1 MGENQQNVIQI
12 KTKAHSVIE
21 RLSENEIELILPLLE
36 HVLRKEKVVSS
47 AEEGWRAFMEMGE
60 DGLGSKLHNASEEHD
75 RYLYGRKDSEYLLI
89 LGLGLL

>member
-1 MGENQQNVIQI
+1 MDRNSQNPIQI
-12 KTKAHSVIE
+12 KTEAHSVIE
-21 RLSENEIELILPLLE
+21 RLSKNEIELILPLLE

-75 RYLYGRKDSEYLLI
+75 KYLYQDKVA
-89 LGLGLL
+89 

>member
-1 MGENQQNVIQI
+1 MYAKRKVSMDGDSQNPIQI
-12 KTKAHSVIE
+12 KTEAHSVIE
-21 RLSENEIELILPLLE
+21 RLSKNEIELILPLLE

-75 RYLYGRKDSEYLLI
+75 KYLYQDKVA
-89 LGLGLL
+89 

>member
-1 MGENQQNVIQI
+1 MDRNSQNPIQI
-12 KTKAHSVIE
+12 KTEAHSVIE
-21 RLSENEIELILPLLE
+21 RLSKNEIELILPLLE

-75 RYLYGRKDSEYLLI
+75 RYLYGRKDSDI
-89 LGLGLL
+89 C

>member
-1 MGENQQNVIQI
+1 MDGDSQNPIQI
-12 KTKAHSVIE
+12 KTEAHSVIE
-21 RLSENEIELILPLLE
+21 RLSKNEIELILPLLE

-75 RYLYGRKDSEYLLI
+75 KYLYQDKVA
-89 LGLGLL
+89 

>member
-1 MGENQQNVIQI
+1 MDRDSQNPIQI
-12 KTKAHSVIE
+12 KTEAHSVIE
-21 RLSENEIELILPLLE
+21 RLSKNEIELILPLLE

-75 RYLYGRKDSEYLLI
+75 KYLYQDKVA
-89 LGLGLL
+89 